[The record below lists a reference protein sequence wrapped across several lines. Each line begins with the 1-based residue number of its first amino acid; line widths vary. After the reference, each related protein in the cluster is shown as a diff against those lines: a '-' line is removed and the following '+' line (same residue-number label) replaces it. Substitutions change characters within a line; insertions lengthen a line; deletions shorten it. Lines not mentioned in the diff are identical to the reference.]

1 MAKTDMGTLH
11 RKLRR
16 PTGREY
22 QLYEQISA
30 KHCLIYTSAV
40 AERRKVRNFAEIRLR
55 PGEAQLDHMHAT
67 RVKIKMGMTGFDSA

>member
-1 MAKTDMGTLH
+1 M
-11 RKLRR
+11 
-16 PTGREY
+16 
-22 QLYEQISA
+22 
-30 KHCLIYTSAV
+30 SAV